1 MRRLLVS
8 AIGVLLLAGAALG
21 CTQKLGTFG
30 LVSNRDVHVDPEI
43 LLFGVE
49 GESCVYNLLGLFPV
63 KGGMA
68 PSAGDAMARALA
80 QVPEGNV
87 LLNAAFYSD
96 ITYAFLYSKHC
107 TRVKA
112 DVGRIR

>member
-1 MRRLLVS
+1 MRRLLAS
-8 AIGVLLLAGAALG
+8 ATGVLLLAAATLG
-21 CTQKLGTFG
+21 CSQKLGSFG

-43 LLFGVE
+43 VMYGVE
-49 GESCVYNLLGLFPV
+49 GESCVYNLLGLIPI
-63 KGGMA
+63 KGGAA

-80 QVPEGNV
+80 QAPDGNV

-96 ITYAFLYSKHC
+96 ISYAFLFSKNC